1 MNRHVS
7 GIRSVPGTPAAGSGR
22 MAPRATSP
30 LMFPLLVLLST
41 TALPIAANADPA
53 TAAASAVRN
62 AGKVKGAFN
71 LWRGKGK
78 GDLSLCREEGYVV
91 PYL

>member
-22 MAPRATSP
+22 MAPRATSA

-41 TALPIAANADPA
+41 TTLPIAANADPA
-53 TAAASAVRN
+53 TAAADRN
-62 AGKVKGAFN
+62 AGKVKGS
-71 LWRGKGK
+71 GQ
-78 GDLSLCREEGYVV
+78 SLEG
-91 PYL
+91 